1 MPGLRFPDL
10 GGENRA
16 HMIKRFKSVNFVVLQ
31 MNFSADLTFASF
43 SSPSLLKTIDHTADK
58 KPSRPT
64 FWNGCGGKNDVAC
77 SRLSDSEED
86 AKEKD
91 TRKVGRAGK
100 KKKEGRKKR
109 YRKRKKVR

>member
-1 MPGLRFPDL
+1 
-10 GGENRA
+10 
-16 HMIKRFKSVNFVVLQ
+16 MIKRFKSVDFVVLQ

-64 FWNGCGGKNDVAC
+64 FSNGCGGKNDVTC

-91 TRKVGRAGK
+91 TRKVGGAG
-100 KKKEGRKKR
+100 
-109 YRKRKKVR
+109 KRKKEKGRERKKIPKKEKVM